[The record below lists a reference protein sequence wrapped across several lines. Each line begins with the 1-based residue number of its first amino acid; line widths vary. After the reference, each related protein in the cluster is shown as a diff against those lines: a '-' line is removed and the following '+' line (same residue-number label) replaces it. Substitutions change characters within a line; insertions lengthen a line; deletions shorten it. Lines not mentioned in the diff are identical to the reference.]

1 MILMTDTGRFCLA
14 THSDFTDP
22 RHFVK
27 AVMKKYRGTEPPTDV
42 YIADVA
48 IGKISSNSVEI
59 YHPTYPEKKE
69 GCELMWVADFREGGK
84 HVAD

>member
-27 AVMKKYRGTEPPTDV
+27 AAMKKYRRTEPPTDV
-42 YIADVA
+42 YIADVV
-48 IGKISSNSVEI
+48 IGDPVPGAVKI
-59 YHPTYPEKKE
+59 YHPTYPGKKK
-69 GCELMWVADFREGGK
+69 GCELMWVADFGEGGK
-84 HVAD
+84 HEP

>member
-27 AVMKKYRGTEPPTDV
+27 AAMKKYRKMEPPADV
-42 YIADVA
+42 YVADVA
-48 IGKISSNSVEI
+48 MNFPGLGSVQI
-59 YHPTYPEKKE
+59 YHPLYPNKPE
-69 GCELMWVADFREGGK
+69 GCEPMWVADFGEGGK
-84 HVAD
+84 HETD